1 MVVITK
7 ISIQKNATDRYNI
20 FLNDRYAFSVDE
32 QVLIQYQLKKGKQL
46 SELELM
52 QIQSEDEIRKAYNV
66 ATQYLSF
73 RMRAKQEVRTYLE
86 RKEYEERVIDA
97 VLQKL
102 TDQQYIDDV
111 EFATAYVRTYMQSGK
126 KGPVMIERELKEKG
140 VHEAEI
146 NQAMLLYKKEEQL
159 SHAVKL
165 GNKYAHKNRKLS
177 ERMLKQK
184 VEYHLASRG
193 FPFDLISV
201 ALEEIEYEK
210 CDQEEWETLLIEG
223 EKAHRRYKK
232 YSGYEYKERM
242 QRALFRRGFSV
253 EQINRFI
260 EKKNEARTNER

>member
-7 ISIQKNATDRYNI
+7 ISIQKNATDGYNI

-111 EFATAYVRTYMQSGK
+111 EFATAYVRTYMSLVK
-126 KGPVMIERELKEKG
+126 KDQCMIERESKEKG

-146 NQAMLLYKKEEQL
+146 NQAMLLYKKEEQFLMQL
-159 SHAVKL
+159 S
-165 GNKYAHKNRKLS
+165 
-177 ERMLKQK
+177 
-184 VEYHLASRG
+184 
-193 FPFDLISV
+193 
-201 ALEEIEYEK
+201 
-210 CDQEEWETLLIEG
+210 
-223 EKAHRRYKK
+223 
-232 YSGYEYKERM
+232 
-242 QRALFRRGFSV
+242 
-253 EQINRFI
+253 
-260 EKKNEARTNER
+260 